1 MFGYRITTKYMN
13 LVIQKNKIKMA
24 TEILQNHFFFGKY
37 TSSFMFTFKRCLL
50 VSDFNHLK
58 ILNSF

>member
-24 TEILQNHFFFGKY
+24 TEILQNHFFNF
-37 TSSFMFTFKRCLL
+37 FLF
-50 VSDFNHLK
+50 
-58 ILNSF
+58 